1 MPMMKK
7 KLAWLALAAAALIL
21 AAALIYPKIARDVRE
36 NSREAIRETVLRR
49 ASECYAVEGAYPESL
64 SYLEEHYA
72 LVINHRD
79 FIVTYEVYASNQ
91 MPEVRVLV
99 RGEG

>member
-1 MPMMKK
+1 M
-7 KLAWLALAAAALIL
+7 
-21 AAALIYPKIARDVRE
+21 
-36 NSREAIRETVLRR
+36 RR

>member
-1 MPMMKK
+1 MPVIRKK
-7 KLAWLALAAAALIL
+7 IIWLALAAAALIL
-21 AAALIYPKIARDVRE
+21 AVLLIYPVLARDVRE
-36 NSREAIRETVLRR
+36 NSRDAIRETVLRR

-64 SYLEEHYA
+64 AYLEEHYA

>member
-7 KLAWLALAAAALIL
+7 KIVWLALAAAAFIL
-21 AAALIYPKIARDVRE
+21 AAALILPRIARNVRE

-49 ASECYAVEGAYPESL
+49 AAECYAVEGAYPDSL
-64 SYLEEHYA
+64 AYLEEHYA